1 MQRKKK
7 LILFSTLLLGCTIG
21 ANITLGA
28 SENPFYYEWGEIG
41 NDVNTEYGK
50 LVKED
55 AVSPEDS
62 LLNRLLAVFSLDQ
75 PDYHGPQKAFYY
87 ARKLI
92 NYALSFVSLIALG
105 LLIYS
110 FYGMLVGDGDKQFS
124 KVKETLKGIGIAII
138 VMGLAWLIV
147 SLLFWFYQKPIYVA

>member
-1 MQRKKK
+1 MQRTKK
-7 LILFSTLLLGCTIG
+7 LIFYSVMISCCFMGTSIALAG
-21 ANITLGA
+21 
-28 SENPFYYEWGEIG
+28 SENAFYYEGGEIG
-41 NDVNTEYGK
+41 NEVNTEYGK

-55 AVSPEDS
+55 AVSPESS

-92 NYALSFVSLIALG
+92 NYALSFVSLVALG

-124 KVKETLKGIGIAII
+124 KVKDTLKGIGIAII

-147 SLLFWFYQKPIYVA
+147 SLLFRFYQKPIYVA